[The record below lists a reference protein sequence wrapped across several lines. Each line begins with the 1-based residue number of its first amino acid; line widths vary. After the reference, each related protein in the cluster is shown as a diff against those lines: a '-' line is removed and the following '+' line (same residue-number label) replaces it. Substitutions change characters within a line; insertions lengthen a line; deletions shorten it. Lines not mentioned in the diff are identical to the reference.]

1 MFAHGGAGTASMC
14 HMHNSYTHALAS
26 SASLIGSEFPRTGLR
41 PFVVNRNIRNYLW
54 YGGVARG
61 GLRAKVLGRLGRR
74 LQALSKSVCSILPV
88 ARWSIGPELSGAP
101 AFSCTATGEE
111 RYFCCPLDRCG
122 LAPASRTVSSRSG
135 KDPSPPSGPFRILSL
150 AGPLQHH
157 TRRPALRF
165 APPRS
170 QLSGTPVKACAR
182 FSYVEYRRYVARCT

>member
-101 AFSCTATGEE
+101 VFSCTATGEE

-122 LAPASRTVSSRSG
+122 LSPASRTVFPRSG
-135 KDPSPPSGPFRILSL
+135 KDPVPSDPSRILSL
-150 AGPLQHH
+150 P
-157 TRRPALRF
+157 RP
-165 APPRS
+165 
-170 QLSGTPVKACAR
+170 
-182 FSYVEYRRYVARCT
+182 RCTGPSSTNAAFALPRPDAAGLILCTPRPRAC

>member
-88 ARWSIGPELSGAP
+88 ARWLSGRG
-101 AFSCTATGEE
+101 SHQL
-111 RYFCCPLDRCG
+111 R
-122 LAPASRTVSSRSG
+122 
-135 KDPSPPSGPFRILSL
+135 PF
-150 AGPLQHH
+150 
-157 TRRPALRF
+157 AL
-165 APPRS
+165 PRS
-170 QLSGTPVKACAR
+170 SAAR
-182 FSYVEYRRYVARCT
+182 LARAELCR

>member
-88 ARWSIGPELSGAP
+88 ARWLSGRG
-101 AFSCTATGEE
+101 FFFVNVTA
-111 RYFCCPLDRCG
+111 RRAVY
-122 LAPASRTVSSRSG
+122 
-135 KDPSPPSGPFRILSL
+135 L
-150 AGPLQHH
+150 AGVLHERWGYPSLYRDAR
-157 TRRPALRF
+157 RRPWND
-165 APPRS
+165 
-170 QLSGTPVKACAR
+170 GAR
-182 FSYVEYRRYVARCT
+182 GST